1 MKRSVLVLV
10 ILLASISV
18 GSAFALTIRL
28 AGDVTIDG
36 TLTTGDTITSPTITN
51 LQSQIDAVGP
61 PVSPDVEGDTLDGID
76 STGFVSS
83 SQSCPANQVVKGFTS
98 GVEQCSQV
106 GQTKT
111 IRTELETQGRDGTD
125 MVIGND
131 GFPIIVFNDFNDA
144 RVIHCTNTSCSNF
157 DASVQ
162 VVSADVTS
170 EKIAIG
176 IGGNDGFPVLA
187 HITFGIGG
195 NVGFTHCTDAV
206 CSTNDAT
213 EVIDNT
219 GTANRFISMTIS
231 GDGFPTIVYS
241 TTDPALKVIH
251 CTNAMC
257 STRQGP
263 NTVDTVSAGNVD
275 KSIVLSNGFPLIA
288 YHDFVNDDLKVA
300 HCTDVSCSSP
310 VTPTLLEDGDVNNII
325 GEKNAMTI
333 GSDGLPLII
342 YNAAIIGSSNGQLK
356 LIHCNNASCSGGVTP
371 IVLHTTAEQS
381 ETAGPMSIAIKNDGF
396 PIIVFADTNLS
407 TLKLI
412 QCQSVDCSSSD
423 PPEILDPAFNV
434 DASANTAIAIASDGS
449 PVVIYSESGYF
460 AIRIGGLTFP

>member
-36 TLTTGDTITSPTITN
+36 TLTTGGAITSPTITN

-61 PVSPDVEGDTLDGID
+61 PVSPDADGDTLDGID
-76 STGFVSS
+76 STGLVSS

-111 IRTELETQGRDGTD
+111 IRTELETQGRDGTS

-131 GFPIIVFNDFNDA
+131 GFPIISFGDFNDA

-162 VVSADVTS
+162 VVSTNVAS

-187 HITFGIGG
+187 HVTFNGD
-195 NVGFTHCTDAV
+195 VGLTHCTDAV

-213 EVIDNT
+213 VIIDDT
-219 GTANRFISMTIS
+219 DTANRWISMTIA

-251 CTNAMC
+251 CTNATC

-263 NTVDTVSAGNVD
+263 NTVDTVSAGNRN
-275 KSIVLSNGFPLIA
+275 KSIVLSNGFPLIS
-288 YHDFVNDDLKVA
+288 YHDIVNDDLKVV

-310 VTPTLLEDGDVNNII
+310 VTPTLLEDGNVNNVIGDVNAI
-325 GEKNAMTI
+325 TI
-333 GSDGLPLII
+333 GSDGLPIII
-342 YNAAIIGSSNGQLK
+342 YNTSTIGSLGGPLK

-371 IVLHTTAEQS
+371 IVLHSTPNQDDTSSA
-381 ETAGPMSIAIKNDGF
+381 MSIAIKNDGF

-412 QCQSVDCSSSD
+412 QCQSVDCSSFD
-423 PPEILDPAFNV
+423 PPEILDPAFNL
-434 DASANTAIAIASDGS
+434 DASASTAIAIASDGS
-449 PVVIYSESGYF
+449 PVVISSESGYF
-460 AIRIGGLTFP
+460 ASRIGGLTFP